1 MKHLFAILV
10 VLIPACR
17 FSLACGPF
25 DRLCTPDQYYTF
37 RLCGADM
44 TGNDLRDSRTGREN
58 SQMDNCR
65 SWAKLTSTDIPL
77 EDIQDVVYHWEYDK
91 LEELHAHAMT
101 GKGENNNAFANW
113 LIQKKDT
120 EITSFLLLAK
130 RCEKVRAKQCSGWYY
145 PVQGDEE
152 NTLLMEIVEKAKAY
166 KGKRLLDRYT
176 LQMMRAL
183 TSLRQYNECLNVWL
197 GHKVFFHGDVIQ
209 EMAQNYAAGAYFHIG
224 QKEKAKRIFMKSG
237 DINSYIFCLNKEGK
251 TYNSY
256 DILSLLYQRNPN
268 DKRLLRLIQY
278 LIHYKVEGFRY
289 GCYSKKLYDFTLN
302 VLNEGKSKNLAP
314 WYYTASFLADK
325 LCDTVQALEYIRQ
338 AKSLPAGQDLR
349 DAICVFDIYL
359 QAKSVEKYDADFENY
374 LYNELSWLDQKLVM
388 NLDSDTKEWIINSGI
403 KNHICGYSLYYW
415 DDMMRKIVISQ
426 VVPKCIASGYQTRAL
441 QLLNMADNRLLNF
454 VGKHLY
460 SIDDTIVD
468 WGNSPRICYS
478 WFKRNYYR
486 ADDDARNDYDYSND
500 FFINLDSLGVEHI
513 ERLAVR
519 MQKPLCAFD
528 RFLNER
534 SYTNME
540 YLYEIIGTQLL
551 AAMRY
556 KEAIHY
562 LSQVS
567 DEFMQTTNVYPYLQK
582 ERQEDKLD
590 FAKKMAA
597 LEQHI
602 RKSKNPDDR
611 AEHMLTF
618 ARELQNSIGPHWYL
632 TRYYSGHWVCY
643 PFYSQYQTDL
653 YDHAIKKFEY
663 LKHKAFETF
672 TDAERAAK
680 ACYDW
685 SLYKTAATKYP
696 QTETAVYIRGN
707 CDVLAD
713 YQDAPNKNLYKNFK
727 NFDGW

>member
-1 MKHLFAILV
+1 
-10 VLIPACR
+10 
-17 FSLACGPF
+17 
-25 DRLCTPDQYYTF
+25 
-37 RLCGADM
+37 
-44 TGNDLRDSRTGREN
+44 
-58 SQMDNCR
+58 
-65 SWAKLTSTDIPL
+65 
-77 EDIQDVVYHWEYDK
+77 
-91 LEELHAHAMT
+91 
-101 GKGENNNAFANW
+101 
-113 LIQKKDT
+113 
-120 EITSFLLLAK
+120 
-130 RCEKVRAKQCSGWYY
+130 
-145 PVQGDEE
+145 
-152 NTLLMEIVEKAKAY
+152 
-166 KGKRLLDRYT
+166 
-176 LQMMRAL
+176 
-183 TSLRQYNECLNVWL
+183 
-197 GHKVFFHGDVIQ
+197 
-209 EMAQNYAAGAYFHIG
+209 
-224 QKEKAKRIFMKSG
+224 
-237 DINSYIFCLNKEGK
+237 
-251 TYNSY
+251 
-256 DILSLLYQRNPN
+256 
-268 DKRLLRLIQY
+268 
-278 LIHYKVEGFRY
+278 
-289 GCYSKKLYDFTLN
+289 
-302 VLNEGKSKNLAP
+302 
-314 WYYTASFLADK
+314 
-325 LCDTVQALEYIRQ
+325 
-338 AKSLPAGQDLR
+338 
-349 DAICVFDIYL
+349 
-359 QAKSVEKYDADFENY
+359 
-374 LYNELSWLDQKLVM
+374 
-388 NLDSDTKEWIINSGI
+388 
-403 KNHICGYSLYYW
+403 
-415 DDMMRKIVISQ
+415 MRKIVISQ

-696 QTETAVYIRGN
+696 QTETAEYIRGN